1 MGLDAV
7 LMMTAILLLVWV
19 GFGVTLIV
27 AMRQERGAKR
37 GAQEEGDVDDNAHA

>member
-1 MGLDAV
+1 VGLDAV

-27 AMRQERGAKR
+27 AMRQERRAK
-37 GAQEEGDVDDNAHA
+37 EEPDVDDNADA